1 MTTIQHLCARN
12 DVNGNPQRLYVLS
25 VDGERIA
32 AWNEGYLGHHA
43 VPGIWRSTAYS
54 AERIDCSVALYRKLL
69 RTLPSPDWAHDVP
82 GYAHLR
88 ELV

>member
-12 DVNGNPQRLYVLS
+12 DHNGNPQRLYVLS

-43 VPGIWRSTAYS
+43 VPGIWRDAAYS